1 MELDEY
7 FNIAGKI
14 NLHLLIIH
22 PRGDKKKIKVID
34 NQFDWEAND
43 FRLVTK
49 KLYTYIELERVLKIA
64 KELANKT
71 NKDYISFESRY
82 CKFKEEDYKCNSIT
96 EELIEEIES
105 YIK

>member
-1 MELDEY
+1 MELEEY
-7 FNIAGKI
+7 YKVAGRI
-14 NLHLLIIH
+14 NLHLIMIY
-22 PRGDKKKIKVID
+22 PKGDSSKIKIID

-49 KLYTYIELERVLKIA
+49 KLYSYFELERVLKIA

-71 NKDYISFESRY
+71 NKEYISFKSRY
-82 CKFKEEDYKCNSIT
+82 CKFKEEDYGYDNIN

>member
-1 MELDEY
+1 MELEEY
-7 FNIAGKI
+7 YDKAREI
-14 NLHLLIIH
+14 NLHLLIIY
-22 PRGDKKKIKVID
+22 PRGDKRKIKVID

-49 KLYTYIELERVLKIA
+49 NLYSYIELERVLKIA

-71 NKDYISFESRY
+71 NKEYISFESRY
-82 CKFKEEDYKCNSIT
+82 CKFKEEDYGYDNIN